1 MSGLT
6 KRLTRWMDAGLMTAD
21 QAARITEFESTR
33 RKGGFGRGL
42 TGAAIFAILL
52 GVLSIVA
59 SNWNDIPGNVKI
71 AVHIILNAGVAFV
84 LFKNIHRD
92 MWREGAVLALFGL
105 TLTLLALIGQVFQ
118 LGDGTYGGLLSI
130 WLIATLPLLAFF
142 GRGKMTAIPWV
153 FALVV
158 TVWTVLVENI
168 EILPDPW
175 KASFGVAAS
184 ALIPLALMGDGNIP
198 WVQKN
203 RPAWS
208 SVFIWTGLALLA
220 ITASSVTFIWYDN
233 ARAGDM
239 YPAYTLPVFA
249 LGLIG
254 IFVHAAWFK
263 FYRGLEELK
272 SGAIFSA
279 VSLIVMMLPFAL
291 PGVESGILSAVVFIG
306 YWVFIGWTAQQM
318 GWPRL
323 ISLSITLIAIR
334 IFAVYVEVFGTLFD
348 TGVGL
353 IIGGAVMLGLIAL
366 ARKLNRRL
374 TKGNAH
380 G

>member
-1 MSGLT
+1 
-6 KRLTRWMDAGLMTAD
+6 MDAGLMTAD

-71 AVHIILNAGVAFV
+71 AVHIILNAGVAFA

-92 MWREGAVLALFGL
+92 MWREGAALALFGL

-118 LGDGTYGGLLSI
+118 LGDGTYGGLLSL
-130 WLIATLPLLAFF
+130 WLITTMPLLAFF
-142 GRGKMTAIPWV
+142 GRDKMTAIPWV

-158 TVWTVLVENI
+158 TVWTVLIENVDL
-168 EILPDPW
+168 LPDPW
-175 KASFGVAAS
+175 KAAFGVAAS
-184 ALIPLALMGDGNIP
+184 ALIPLALMGDGSIP
-198 WVQKN
+198 WVRKN
-203 RPAWS
+203 RPVWS
-208 SVFIWTGLALLA
+208 SVFIGTGLFLLA
-220 ITASSVTFIWYDN
+220 VTASSVTFLWYDN
-233 ARAGDM
+233 GRANDM
-239 YPAYTLPVFA
+239 YPGYTLPVFA

-254 IFVHAAWFK
+254 IAVHAAWFK
-263 FYRGLEELK
+263 FYRGQAEFK
-272 SGAIFSA
+272 FGAIFSA

-291 PGVESGILSAVVFIG
+291 PGVESGILSAVVFIA

-323 ISLSITLIAIR
+323 ISLAIALIAVR

-374 TKGNAH
+374 TKGDAH